1 MFDFYLPLEKYFVKI
16 LLENKI
22 QNWEAKLFWLNIEHL
37 NQVVDKGLRQKM
49 YNGLRVLTT
58 NGFLSAEHSRYNERV
73 FLYSETALL
82 HKDLKCKAP
91 LIEPNLRRNLGKW
104 ST

>member
-37 NQVVDKGLRQKM
+37 NQGVDKGLRQKM

-58 NGFLSAEHSRYNERV
+58 NGFLSAEHSDIMTGYFYIMR
-73 FLYSETALL
+73 L
-82 HKDLKCKAP
+82 
-91 LIEPNLRRNLGKW
+91 
-104 ST
+104 

>member
-1 MFDFYLPLEKYFVKI
+1 MKLTAQKTEISTIEDYISTDYNPLFAFLMKIYMFDFYLPLEDYFVKI

-37 NQVVDKGLRQKM
+37 NQL
-49 YNGLRVLTT
+49 
-58 NGFLSAEHSRYNERV
+58 EE
-73 FLYSETALL
+73 ALL

-91 LIEPNLRRNLGKW
+91 LIDPNLRRNLGKW
-104 ST
+104 AT